1 MIDIDMNESKKHTL
15 LIIIII
21 LSLLPSVLLM
31 KFPTHLSAASV
42 ALWLSAIIG
51 YMGIVMLL
59 WMYILG
65 AKSVMGRL
73 FRDLAPVLRIHKWLG
88 TYGVTAIFA
97 HPILITISYGEQWL
111 YSVIPQ
117 VGTVASLARVY
128 LRTVCAPARA
138 RSR

>member
-1 MIDIDMNESKKHTL
+1 MIDIDMNESKKHAL

-59 WMYILG
+59 
-65 AKSVMGRL
+65 
-73 FRDLAPVLRIHKWLG
+73 
-88 TYGVTAIFA
+88 
-97 HPILITISYGEQWL
+97 
-111 YSVIPQ
+111 
-117 VGTVASLARVY
+117 
-128 LRTVCAPARA
+128 
-138 RSR
+138 